1 MVTAQPAKTDA
12 ELRELVETLEAAV
25 YRKRYGGQ
33 ILFFE
38 PYPRQREFFDMGA
51 TRRERLLIA
60 GNQNGKTHAG
70 GFEAA
75 LHLTG
80 EYPAWWKGRRFD
92 KPTKGW
98 IAGETSLAVRD
109 IQQKKLCG
117 EPGVDEAFGS
127 GMIPK
132 AAPQVGRRLDRPV

>member
-1 MVTAQPAKTDA
+1 SRNIAAMADVAPQRSEA
-12 ELRELVETLEAAV
+12 ELRDLADTLEAAV
-25 YRKRYGGQ
+25 YRKRFGGQ
-33 ILFFE
+33 ILWFQ
-38 PYPRQREFFDMGA
+38 PYAKQREFFDQGA
-51 TRRERLLIA
+51 TKRERLLIA

-80 EYPAWWKGRRFD
+80 EYPSWWRGRRFD

-117 EPGVDEAFGS
+117 E
-127 GMIPK
+127 
-132 AAPQVGRRLDRPV
+132 

>member
-1 MVTAQPAKTDA
+1 V
-12 ELRELVETLEAAV
+12 
-25 YRKRYGGQ
+25 
-33 ILFFE
+33 
-38 PYPRQREFFDMGA
+38 PYPKQREFFDAGR
-51 TRRERLLIA
+51 TKRERLLIA

-80 EYPAWWKGRRFD
+80 DYPDWWQGRRFE
-92 KPTKGW
+92 KPTRGW

-117 EPGVDEAFGS
+117 EPGS
-127 GMIPK
+127 MRRS
-132 AAPQVGRRLDRPV
+132 APAWSRRRRLPIGRASRAA